1 MSATICGMLIRVSE
15 THVPAPHV
23 KLPAGDPDSST
34 ATPAI
39 PTCASYS
46 RTTWC
51 SLLPSKIVFSQQQAM
66 EDDRSPTYNLLMEV
80 RRELTELRSEV
91 ARCDNRI
98 AYATP
103 HQGHYLKIFDHHSF
117 LSIARLATPTITESE
132 SFDVSV
138 GSCGHQRDAHPQN
151 PSDRATSGYQYSGAL
166 QAAKLME
173 WTHR

>member
-1 MSATICGMLIRVSE
+1 MFLPPMLNFLL
-15 THVPAPHV
+15 VPGFQYCNP
-23 KLPAGDPDSST
+23 GDPYMRQLF
-34 ATPAI
+34 PH
-39 PTCASYS
+39 YLMF
-46 RTTWC
+46 
-51 SLLPSKIVFSQQQAM
+51 LLPSKIVFSQQQAM
-66 EDDRSPTYNLLMEV
+66 EDDRSPTHNLLMEV